1 MEKDRNKKPV
11 RRKPASSAPK
21 KGGMGEFFQNLK
33 QKVLSFFPKK
43 TESGEEKEKKERKKK
58 PERQSWKPHWMP
70 DAVYKVWLTVFAVF
84 KIAMGAVATVLLIAI
99 VCGFVFLGILG
110 AYLEDDIIPD
120 AEMMKE
126 NYNMDQTSFVHYVD
140 GEGNI
145 QKLQQIYATTDREW
159 ASIDE
164 IPRDLINAAVAIE
177 DKRFYEHQGVD
188 WITTVKACA
197 GMFFGSGDAG
207 GSTITQQLVKNMTQ
221 DDSVTVRRKIVEIF
235 KAQDFERRYDK
246 DTVMEWY
253 LNLIYFGDRKNG
265 VKSAAAHYFGKE
277 LRFLST
283 AECASLIS
291 ITNNPS
297 IFSPYAS
304 EMKYDGKMTTGEER
318 NQIRQINTL
327 WMMRN
332 EGYLTEDAYQAA
344 LKDAENMV
352 FKSGI
357 DPEDAL
363 ALCEKVDEK
372 TQEKTVC
379 FEGTV
384 KDLEVKVDS
393 ESGKEQYFCP
403 NCGEQVHAGGSASQE
418 VYSWFVDTVL
428 EDVGRALAEKD
439 GMLWDTMSKAQREVY
454 MHMIQKGG
462 FHIYS
467 TLDMEVQAQVDKIY
481 TDLEQIPDTRG
492 GQQLQSGIV
501 IIDNRTGDIVALAGG
516 VGEKVIFDGY
526 NMATDA
532 KRQVGSALK
541 PLSVYAPA
549 FEAGVITPAT
559 VITDLPFQY
568 NEDPAT
574 GKITAF
580 PRNSDK
586 LYKYSMT
593 VLEGVE
599 ESVNAVAINVLD
611 TIGTRYSYNFL
622 KNHFRI
628 NNLVELDANG
638 NTDVAYSPLGLGGL
652 TEGATVRDVASAYAT
667 FANDGV
673 YRQGRTFTKVYD
685 SRGKLVIDN
694 TQGSERIL
702 KQKTVDYVNYCLRQV
717 VLGGT
722 GTDADMKNVEV
733 FGKTGTTNSR
743 KDRYFCGYTG
753 YYTAAV
759 WCGFELP
766 AEIQLV
772 SGSGNPAVTLWSKV
786 MKPLHEGKENIALMD
801 TNKMV
806 EVSVCLDS
814 GKLATD
820 ACSCD
825 VRGDVR
831 TRTVLVYPEDVPV
844 ESCDKHVLLQ
854 YCYDADGNPVGVAND
869 YCKKFAAVGMTKLEN
884 KALVK
889 LTAEEIEA
897 LLAAEEFNLQEM
909 FLDNGYVYL
918 VDEFGEPTPFYGFK
932 EDINEGLMD
941 NCVGCHI
948 HTQETWEDYYI
959 KNPWVDY
966 PFWSE
971 PWPVDPP
978 PEDPY
983 EPPLEIPTEPP
994 ENYLGDEE

>member
-1 MEKDRNKKPV
+1 MEKDMNKKPA
-11 RRKPASSAPK
+11 RRKPASSEKTGAVGAFVLKLREKMLSLTQK
-21 KGGMGEFFQNLK
+21 KAEQSK
-33 QKVLSFFPKK
+33 QP
-43 TESGEEKEKKERKKK
+43 KEKKERKKK

-70 DAVYKVWLTVFAVF
+70 DAVYKIWLAAFAII
-84 KIAMGAVATVLLIAI
+84 KIALGAVATVLLIAV

-120 AEMMKE
+120 AEMLKE
-126 NYNMDQTSFVHYVD
+126 NYNMDQTSYIHYVD
-140 GEGNI
+140 KDGNI
-145 QKLQQIYATTDREW
+145 QVLQQIYATTDREW

-164 IPRDLINAAVAIE
+164 IPQDLINAAVAIE

-221 DDSVTVRRKIVEIF
+221 DNSVTVRRKIVEIF

-253 LNLIYFGDRKNG
+253 LNLIYFGNRKNG
-265 VKSAAAHYFGKE
+265 VKSAAAYYFGKE

-304 EMKYDGKMTTGEER
+304 EMTYNGELTTGAER
-318 NQIRQINTL
+318 NKIRQINTL

-332 EGYLTEDAYQAA
+332 EGYLTEEDYQAA
-344 LKDAENMV
+344 LEEAENMV
-352 FKSGI
+352 FKIGI
-357 DPEDAL
+357 DDEDQL
-363 ALCEKVDEK
+363 ALCEKIDEQ
-372 TQEKTVC
+372 TQEKTIC

-384 KDLEVKVDS
+384 KDLII
-393 ESGKEQYFCP
+393 KEDQEDMYFCP

-418 VYSWFVDTVL
+418 IYSWFVDTVL

-439 GMLWDTMSKAQREVY
+439 GMLWDTMSNAQREVY

-462 FHIYS
+462 FNIYS
-467 TLDMEVQAQVDKIY
+467 TLDMEVQKQVDAIY
-481 TDLEQIPDTRG
+481 NDLSQIPETRG

-516 VGEKVIFDGY
+516 VGEKVTFDGY

-549 FEAGVITPAT
+549 FEAGVINPST
-559 VITDLPFQY
+559 VIKDLPFLY
-568 NEDPAT
+568 NTDPVT
-574 GKITAF
+574 GEITAF

-586 LYKYSMT
+586 NYQYSMT

-599 ESVNAVAINVLD
+599 DSINAVAINVLD
-611 TIGTRYSYNFL
+611 AIGTRYSYNFL

-638 NTDVAYSPLGLGGL
+638 NTDIAYSPLGLGGL
-652 TEGATVRDVASAYAT
+652 TEGATVRDVATAYAT

-685 SRGKLVIDN
+685 AKGKLVIDN
-694 TQGSERIL
+694 VQASERIL
-702 KQKTVDYVNYCLRQV
+702 KSKTVDYVNYCLEQV
-717 VLGGT
+717 VLSGT
-722 GTDADMKNVEV
+722 GKDAKMENVEV
-733 FGKTGTTNSR
+733 YGKTGTTNSR

-753 YYTAAV
+753 YYTASV

-772 SGSGNPAVTLWSKV
+772 GSSKNPAVTLWSKV
-786 MKPLHEGKENIALMD
+786 MKPLHKDKENIELLN
-801 TNKMV
+801 TNRMV

-831 TRTVLVYPEDVPV
+831 TRTVYVYPEDVPA
-844 ESCDKHVLLQ
+844 ESCDKHILLQ
-854 YCYDADGNPVGVAND
+854 YCYDAEGNPVGVANA
-869 YCKKFAAVGMTKLEN
+869 YCKKFAAVGMTRLEN
-884 KALVK
+884 KSLVK
-889 LTAEEIEA
+889 MTREELDA
-897 LLAAEEFNLQEM
+897 LLAAEEFKLDEM
-909 FLDNGYVYL
+909 YLDNGYVYL
-918 VDEFGEPTPFYGFK
+918 VDEFGNPTPFYGFK

-948 HTQETWEDYYI
+948 HTEETWEDYHN
-959 KNPWVDY
+959 KNPWVDNPTY
-966 PFWSE
+966 VE
-971 PWPVDPP
+971 PMPRPDYQP
-978 PEDPY
+978 DDY
-983 EPPLEIPTEPP
+983 EPPLEISTLPP
-994 ENYLGDEE
+994 EKHLGDEE